1 MKKERL
7 SILGL
12 LLITVWS
19 AMQYIFLQ
27 NIPDTVSTFCAM
39 CITNLVGLVILG
51 MTQFKKIS
59 KIHKKTL
66 LKGSL
71 LAIELCGFNFF
82 LMLGSRNM
90 DPVVISSVASMY
102 FVFVTPLLLL
112 FRKKV
117 SFRSVVATV
126 VAIIALLLMFG
137 ADTDVLFASKDV
149 IYLLI
154 SDLFF
159 ASYVVSVSMLGEHE
173 DSVLLTTSQMIFAV
187 LFSFIGWMIEVM
199 IGQGQMSLPSGR
211 NFWISVLFIGIFIRA
226 LYTLIQI
233 SCQKHVAP
241 IYASLI
247 FSSEIII
254 TLITNPLLCT
264 LFHMEYEPVTGYQI
278 IGCVLF
284 VIAVLIVDD
293 AFMNKFGY
301 NDMDQVSYVN
311 EKGEVVNRSSVSRK
325 LVNMTLLI
333 GMAALSVSTVVCLTA
348 IQSIRKT
355 TVEDSVN
362 LGQDAAKTSET
373 ALIEELEAELN
384 QAAQDKAK
392 LAEAKLSAYIS
403 SVRYAASYAESLLS
417 GPEDYGNRECM
428 YPLLENRGVWTMQRC
443 LANESVIYDSV
454 QAECALFGNMED
466 VFTPIVEN
474 NVNISTIYIGM
485 ENGLL
490 ISYDP
495 NSDNGASGGE
505 IYYEFRESE
514 WYLLGKKSDG
524 YAFTETYQDNYGRGL
539 TITCVAPI
547 YDAGGQFYGCVAM
560 DILMNDL
567 NNSMVND
574 GIVEPSRATLMDEE
588 GVIIAS
594 GNLDPNTD
602 RQISVYDEDF
612 DSPLKEAAAK
622 ILHDKEGITSIGSGN
637 DAVYVAYST
646 IRDTDWTLCI
656 ASPVSM
662 IIEPAVTIRNS
673 IDANTERVAAS
684 VTNGVRI
691 VVENC
696 LVLFAVI
703 ILVVTI
709 FCGKLAK
716 RISDPLQKLEQ
727 DVQEIS
733 QGHFDQRTDVDTDD
747 EIGNLARSFN
757 YMTESLQHYI
767 ADLKDITAKEERIA
781 SELSVATEIQ
791 ASMLP
796 NVFPA
801 FPDRKEFDI
810 FASMTPAKEVGGDFY
825 DFFLIDDNHLA
836 LVMADVSGKGVPA
849 ALFMVIAKTLIK
861 NRALMGGGPA
871 EILGYVNE
879 QLCEGND
886 AGLFVTVWLGIIDI
900 STGKGIAAN
909 AGHEHPVIKRK
920 DGDYELVIYKHSPAV
935 ATMEGIR
942 FREHE
947 FELHQGDTLFVYTD
961 GVPEATNSENEL
973 FGTDRMLE
981 VLNKNREAQPDRLL
995 GEVRKA
1001 IDVFVGD
1008 APQFD
1013 DITMLG
1019 LVYFGKEEL
1028 QRRK

>member
-1 MKKERL
+1 
-7 SILGL
+7 
-12 LLITVWS
+12 
-19 AMQYIFLQ
+19 
-27 NIPDTVSTFCAM
+27 M
-39 CITNLVGLVILG
+39 CSTNLVGIVILG
-51 MTQFKKIS
+51 VTQFKKLK

-66 LKGSL
+66 LKGSV

-82 LMLGSRNM
+82 LLLGSRSM
-90 DPVVISSVASMY
+90 DSVVISSVVSMY

-126 VAIIALLLMFG
+126 IAIIALLLMFG
-137 ADTDVLFASKDV
+137 ADTDELFSSKDV

-154 SDLFF
+154 SDFFF
-159 ASYVVSVSMLGEHE
+159 ASYVVSVSTLGENE
-173 DSVLLTTSQMIFAV
+173 NSVLLTLSQMIFAV
-187 LFSFIGWMIEVM
+187 IFSFIGWMIEIC
-199 IGQGQMSLPSGR
+199 IGHGQMSLPTDH
-211 NFWISVLFIGIFIRA
+211 NFWISVIFIGVFIRA

-233 SCQKHVAP
+233 SCQKNVAP

-254 TLITNPLLCT
+254 TLITNPFLCK
-264 LFHMEYEPVTGYQI
+264 LFHMEYEPATGYQI

-284 VIAVLIVDD
+284 VIAVLVVDD
-293 AFMNKFGY
+293 AFMNKFDY
-301 NDMDQVSYVN
+301 TDMDQVSYVN

-333 GMAALSVSTVVCLTA
+333 CMAALTVSTVVCLVA

-392 LAEAKLSAYIS
+392 LAEAKLSNYIV

-417 GPEDYGNRECM
+417 RPEDYGDKECM
-428 YPLLENRGVWTMQRC
+428 YPLVENGGVWTMQRV
-443 LANESVIYDSV
+443 LADQSIAYEAVKSEN
-454 QAECALFGNMED
+454 ALFGNMED
-466 VFTPIVEN
+466 VFAPITEN
-474 NVNISTIYIGM
+474 NENITTIYMGT
-485 ENGLL
+485 EDGLL
-490 ISYDP
+490 VSYDS
-495 NSDNGASGGE
+495 NSDSAASNGES
-505 IYYEFRESE
+505 YYEYRESE
-514 WYLLGKKSDG
+514 WYLLGKEADG
-524 YAFTETYQDNYGRGL
+524 YAFTETYQDIYGRGL
-539 TITCVAPI
+539 TITCVAPF
-547 YDAGGQFYGCVAM
+547 YNAQGQFYGCVAM

-594 GNLDPNTD
+594 GNLDPNAD
-602 RQISVYDEDF
+602 RQISVYDEDY

-622 ILHDKEGITSIGSGN
+622 ILHDKEGITSIGSGG

-656 ASPVSM
+656 ANPVSM

-673 IDANTERVAAS
+673 IDTNTERVAES
-684 VTNGVRI
+684 VTNGVRT

-703 ILVVTI
+703 ILVVTL

-767 ADLKDITAKEERIA
+767 ADLKDVTAKEERIA

-801 FPDRKEFDI
+801 FPDRKGFDI
-810 FASMTPAKEVGGDFY
+810 YATMTPAKEVGGDFY
-825 DFFLIDDNHLA
+825 DFFLIDENHIA

-861 NRALMGGGPA
+861 NRAQMGGSPA
-871 EILGYVNE
+871 EILSYVNE
-879 QLCEGND
+879 QLCEGNE
-886 AGLFVTVWLGIIDI
+886 AELFVTVWLAILDL

-920 DGDYELVIYKHSPAV
+920 DGAYELVIYRHSPAV

-947 FELHQGDTLFVYTD
+947 FEMHQGDILYVYTD
-961 GVPEATNSENEL
+961 GVPEATNAKNEM
-973 FGTDRMLE
+973 FGAERMLE
-981 VLNKNREAQPDRLL
+981 VLNKNKEAQPYELL
-995 GEVRKA
+995 CEVKKA

-1019 LVYFGKEEL
+1019 LAFLGKEGCDE
-1028 QRRK
+1028 